1 MPTTGAVTAN
11 EISVTLQAQQAFQE
25 GVAALMSIH
34 GAVFDAQTQLT
45 TTGMVTTAGAKFG
58 GAVQQWCEYFN
69 DIVGTMQWMEE
80 QLGYTAQ
87 QLQAGNQEAANAAA
101 ALPPPDS
108 FGSSTSFNPY
118 AYTAPNPYS

>member
-11 EISVTLQAQQAFQE
+11 EIAVTLQAQTAFQE
-25 GVAALMSIH
+25 AVSALMSIH
-34 GAVFDAQTQLT
+34 GTVLDAQAQLT
-45 TTGMVTTAGAKFG
+45 TSGMVTTAGAQF
-58 GAVQQWCEYFN
+58 ASVIQQWCEYFN
-69 DIVGTMQWMEE
+69 DIAGTMQWMEE

-101 ALPPPDS
+101 ALPLPDS
-108 FGSSTSFNPY
+108 FGSSTNFNPY